1 VPLTTYILRRLAL
14 LLPVLVV
21 VGVVV
26 FTLIHLTPGDPAA
39 VILGPEASQED
50 VEQLRDRLGLNE
62 PLPVQ
67 FVDWFVGALRLDFG
81 DSLFLGMPVTQALL
95 DRAQPTLL
103 LTLYAMTIQI
113 LIGVPA
119 GVIAATRRNTV
130 IDRVL
135 MVLSVGGAAIPT
147 FFMGILLIM
156 LFAVFF
162 RWLPAGGFIEI
173 TEDPVQ
179 HFKYM
184 IMPAF
189 ALGFSSAGLLARL
202 VRSSMLD
209 VLREDYIRT
218 AYAKGLR
225 ERKIVVGHGL
235 RNALIPA
242 ITVIGTSLGALL
254 GGAVVTETVFNIP
267 GMGRLVVQSIARRDF
282 PVIQGAVMTI
292 AGTYVLANLLVDI
305 LYVYI
310 DPRLRYGSD

>member
-50 VEQLRDRLGLNE
+50 VEQMRDRLGLNE

-67 FVDWFVGALRLDFG
+67 FVDWFANALRLDFG

-103 LTLYAMTIQI
+103 LTLYALTIQI
-113 LIGVPA
+113 LIGIPA
-119 GVIAATRRNTV
+119 GVIAATRRNTFL
-130 IDRVL
+130 DRVL

-147 FFMGILLIM
+147 FFMGILLII
-156 LFAVFF
+156 LFAVTF
-162 RWLPAGGFIEI
+162 RWLPAQGYVGL
-173 TEDPVQ
+173 TEDPSQ

-225 ERKIVVGHGL
+225 ERKIVIGHGL

-242 ITVIGTSLGALL
+242 ITVIGTSLGGLL

-310 DPRLRYGSD
+310 DPRLRYGD